1 MNIHPEFHRFL
12 HRHDKEKLLGQTWHR
27 RLALRSLRLRQIHHR
42 QCRRTRPPQQG
53 RFTTILDGDNLR
65 TGLNSNLGFTDQDR
79 LENIRRIAE
88 TAKIFASQGIIT
100 LVSAITPRGELRDLA
115 RGLLGADLFEVYVK
129 ASYETCE
136 KRDVKGLYAKAARGE
151 IRHFTGKDGSFEP
164 PQNPDLVLNTE
175 TSTVEDAAFELLEAI
190 RERIALQRRSRN
202 RVSGALSMR
211 AHAKAPPISPDSH
224 SVSCTIGQPHRG
236 RAPSRFTLSGR

>member
-12 HRHDKEKLLGQTWHR
+12 HRREKEKLLGQRGIVVWLCGLSGSGKSTIANAAER
-27 RLALRSLRLRQIHHR
+27 VLF
-42 QCRRTRPPQQG
+42 QQG

-65 TGLNSNLGFTDQDR
+65 AGLNSNLGFTDLDR

-129 ASYETCE
+129 ASYELCE

-190 RERIALQRRSRN
+190 RERIA
-202 RVSGALSMR
+202 
-211 AHAKAPPISPDSH
+211 
-224 SVSCTIGQPHRG
+224 
-236 RAPSRFTLSGR
+236 PSSDGL